1 MWLNQMNMLQTI
13 APTADRATF
22 QDPPFNPNFKTPRY
36 DAMMNKDPKTI
47 SDLELIDILDD
58 HTTELKRLNEIEQQ
72 QQLPFLMETISVL
85 LHVQKTILAS
95 VSQNDF
101 FSLLRNPFID
111 LLSQWRRQSSLS
123 DRQASILRKMA
134 KLIMKLVHAVSD
146 IHQLPRWLSDA
157 TLLDTVAECLTDIAS
172 TDKLLHLT
180 SNRDLRYFSRLI
192 DAYIYY
198 QQRLDDEGD
207 SPSSETLATLLEPI
221 RLCLTSKHF
230 AHLFAS
236 LQPDQS
242 TMTAAHKLLLL
253 KCPAFLTSYNGT
265 APSSSSSIISCRI
278 FLCFHAFSSQDL
290 VSSRAC
296 PACSPRCF
304 LSMPLCWASS
314 FRRRRNGSDRCC
326 A

>member
-13 APTADRATF
+13 APPTDRPAF
-22 QDPPFNPNFKTPRY
+22 QDPSFNPNFKTPRY
-36 DAMMNKDPKTI
+36 DAMMSKDPKTI

-85 LHVQKTILAS
+85 LHVQKKILAS

-111 LLSQWRRQSSLS
+111 LLGQWRRQSSLS

-134 KLIMKLVHAVSD
+134 KLIKKLVRAAPD

-157 TLLDTVAECLTDIAS
+157 TLLDTVAECLADIAS
-172 TDKLLHLT
+172 TDKLLHQT

-192 DAYIYY
+192 DAYIHY

-221 RLCLTSKHF
+221 RLCLTCKHF
-230 AHLFAS
+230 VHLFAS

-265 APSSSSSIISCRI
+265 ASSPPLLSCLLRSSFATFTVS
-278 FLCFHAFSSQDL
+278 LQDL

-296 PACSPRCF
+296 PAC
-304 LSMPLCWASS
+304 
-314 FRRRRNGSDRCC
+314 
-326 A
+326 